1 MWKLIRHLV
10 LSILLYGVAL
20 YLVHRYT
27 DGWLVIQATKY
38 NVFLTF
44 GILAAIFWVVNNVVK
59 VILRVLTIP
68 LKYLTLGLFS
78 LVLNMLM
85 LYVFEYLVNNSS
97 VWVIIHL
104 WTVVQ
109 VFILSL
115 AVTVLA
121 FLVKKIT

>member
-1 MWKLIRHLV
+1 MWKFIRHLL
-10 LSILLYGVAL
+10 LSILFYGVAL
-20 YLVHRYT
+20 YLIHKYS
-27 DGWLVIQATKY
+27 DGWLIIQATQY

-59 VILRVLTIP
+59 VILKVLTIP
-68 LKYLTLGLFS
+68 LRFITLWLFS
-78 LVLNMLM
+78 LVLNILM
-85 LYVFEYLVNNSS
+85 MYIFEYLVNNSS

-104 WTVVQ
+104 WTIIQ

-121 FLVKKIT
+121 FLIKKIT

>member
-1 MWKLIRHLV
+1 MWKFIRHLL
-10 LSILLYGVAL
+10 LSILFYWIAL
-20 YLVHRYT
+20 YLIHKYS
-27 DGWLVIQATKY
+27 DGWLIIQATQY

-68 LKYLTLGLFS
+68 LKYLTLWLFS

-85 LYVFEYLVNNSS
+85 MYVFEYLVNNSS

-104 WTVVQ
+104 WTIVQ

-121 FLVKKIT
+121 FLIKKIT